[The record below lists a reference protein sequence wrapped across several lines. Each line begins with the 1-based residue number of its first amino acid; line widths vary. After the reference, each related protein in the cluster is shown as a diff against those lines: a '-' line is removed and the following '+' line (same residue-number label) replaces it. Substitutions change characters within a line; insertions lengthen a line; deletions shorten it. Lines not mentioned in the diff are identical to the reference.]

1 MDLSTG
7 TIKKNIEDIFGEI
20 KVACDRVGRKP
31 QEVKLVAV
39 SKMFP
44 VEVVQSAYETGL
56 RVFGENKVQELTG
69 KMPLL
74 PQDIEW
80 HLIGTLQKNK
90 VKYVVGK
97 VALIHSVDSAALLSE
112 ISRQAV
118 KKGVI
123 VPVLLQVNVAGEE
136 TKQGFDTE
144 EILREIKDFS
154 GIRGIKIKGLMTMA
168 PIADDPE
175 KVRYVF
181 RELKSL
187 SERIRN
193 LALPGIEMG
202 ELSMGMSDDFK
213 IAVEEGATVVRIGS
227 RVFGARNY

>member
-1 MDLSTG
+1 MDVTTG
-7 TIKKNIEDIFGEI
+7 TIKKNIENIFGEI

-44 VEVVQSAYETGL
+44 VEVVQSAYETGQ

-74 PQDIEW
+74 PQDIKW

-97 VALIHSVDSAALLSE
+97 VALIHSVDSASLLSE

-118 KKGVI
+118 KKGVV
-123 VPVLLQVNVAGEE
+123 VPVLLQVNVAGEG
-136 TKQGFDTE
+136 TKHGFDTE

-154 GIRGIKIKGLMTMA
+154 CIRGIKIKGLMTMA

-187 SERIRN
+187 SERIRD
-193 LALPGIEMG
+193 LALPDIEMD

-213 IAVEEGATVVRIGS
+213 IAVEEGATIVRIGS